1 MKNIIL
7 KPKSLQKYPRN
18 WLFWTLLVAYCTVLT
33 MSCQEDTIEP
43 ESFGSVFGEVLS
55 EDNLAI
61 RNATVSTNPPTSS
74 VLTDSLG
81 RFAFENI
88 KTATYTIR
96 AEKETFSTT
105 IESVTVFQDQTSSVI
120 IKLLPD
126 TETNGQPLTPSIP
139 LPESGSMTVSTSPL
153 LEWTATDPDEDELTY
168 EIHLFNDDQSMNK
181 VVSGITDN
189 FLEVEDLS
197 YGTTYYWQVKVS
209 DGITEEVNG
218 PVWNFRT
225 ESFPDHRFLYTKR
238 QGSSYDIFSAN
249 IAFEGFQL
257 TDVAGS
263 SYRPRMSPDRSRIA
277 FISNEGIDNQL
288 FVMNRDGSEVT
299 QVTSNVP
306 IGGVNNFELD
316 FSWSPDGTQLLYM
329 NFDELW
335 RINID
340 GTGLTKL
347 TDALPGFTFTEV
359 DWTASGNKIVA
370 RLTGDNPYNSLI
382 NIYNANGSF
391 VQQLVGDIPGSTGG
405 SMFSIDGNF
414 VLYTHD
420 VSEFEAPDGRQLD
433 AHIFLKN
440 VTTGV
445 EIDLSNAK
453 PAGTNDLDPR
463 FSPDGSKVIFTN
475 TNNDGIS
482 VKNILIMTIDG
493 TGRTLLFEDSEMP
506 DWR

>member
-7 KPKSLQKYPRN
+7 KPKKLQKYQQN
-18 WLFWTLLVAYCTVLT
+18 WLFWVFIIANFTLF
-33 MSCQEDTIEP
+33 MSSCQEDTIVP
-43 ESFGSVFGEVLS
+43 EVSGSLTGEILD
-55 EDNLAI
+55 ENNLPI
-61 RNATVSTNPPTSS
+61 QNATVSTSPATSS

-81 RFAFENI
+81 QFFFEDI
-88 KTATYTIR
+88 TTGTY
-96 AEKETFSTT
+96 AVFGEKEGLGSE
-105 IESVTVFQDQTSSVI
+105 IESVTVFRDQTSTVI
-120 IKLLPD
+120 IRLLP
-126 TETNGQPLTPSIP
+126 ETDSNEPPLTPSTP
-139 LPESGSMTVSTSPL
+139 LPELGTLNVSTSPR

-197 YGTTYYWQVKVS
+197 FGTTYYWQVKVS
-209 DGITEEVNG
+209 DDTSEDVNG

-225 ESFPDHRFLYTKR
+225 ESFPDHRFLYAKR
-238 QGSSYDIFSAN
+238 QGSSYDIFSSN
-249 IAFEGFQL
+249 VAFEGFQL
-257 TDVAGS
+257 TDAAGS

-277 FISNEGIDNQL
+277 FISNEGIENQL
-288 FVMNRDGSEVT
+288 FTMNRDGSEVM

-382 NIYNANGSF
+382 NIYNADGSF

-420 VSEFEAPDGRQLD
+420 VSEFEAADGRQLD
-433 AHIFLKN
+433 ARIFLRN
-440 VTTGV
+440 IVTGA
-445 EIDLSNAK
+445 EIDLSENK

-482 VKNILIMTIDG
+482 VKNILIMTLDG
-493 TGRTLLFEDSEMP
+493 EGRTLIFEDSEMP